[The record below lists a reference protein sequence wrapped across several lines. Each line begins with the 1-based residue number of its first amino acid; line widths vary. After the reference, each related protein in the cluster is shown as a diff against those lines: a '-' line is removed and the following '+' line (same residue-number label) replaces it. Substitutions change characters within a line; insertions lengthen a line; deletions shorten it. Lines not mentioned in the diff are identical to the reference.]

1 MEKEQWHPESHTK
14 IWLLNACLGLSPAS
28 LLSCYNFPG
37 ISGSF
42 PFPEFL
48 STDRNWEHSLSRWRI
63 NQREDTHRIRWLA
76 IPVLHQKSD
85 LISGTRMLGP
95 LPQSY
100 GLSAQDTIQLLAPD
114 LEVSSQSAAP
124 PSFMPCPRVTETGN
138 RGLRET
144 TFFTECRSQ
153 RKFFT
158 TNAETRVEALEERS
172 LCP

>member
-1 MEKEQWHPESHTK
+1 MH
-14 IWLLNACLGLSPAS
+14 CLGLSPPS
-28 LLSCYNFPG
+28 LLSRYKFPG

-48 STDRNWEHSLSRWRI
+48 STDRNWEHSLGSWRI

-100 GLSAQDTIQLLAPD
+100 GLSAEDTIQLLTPD
-114 LEVSSQSAAP
+114 LLVTSQSQLP
-124 PSFMPCPRVTETGN
+124 HPLSCPVPESRKQV
-138 RGLRET
+138 RE
-144 TFFTECRSQ
+144 
-153 RKFFT
+153 
-158 TNAETRVEALEERS
+158 A
-172 LCP
+172 